1 MQKNLDHSL
10 IIRGVTEDFKETKQQ
25 MVYKVHQV
33 LSFLMQGDTPA
44 DRLECVKWITIRTC
58 RRLGRFNRNR
68 IRPLSIEIVHRD
80 DVDFILDNKMELERG
95 IYIDREYPLEIERKR
110 KTLLPVLRAAKKLN
124 DYKKQCRMDDDRIVI
139 KGKAYT
145 VNTLNKLP

>member
-33 LSFLMQGDTPA
+33 LSVLMQGDTPA
-44 DRLECVKWITIRTC
+44 DRLECVKRITIRTC

-68 IRPLSIEIVHRD
+68 IRPLSIELVHRD

-110 KTLLPVLRAAKKLN
+110 KTLLPVL
-124 DYKKQCRMDDDRIVI
+124 
-139 KGKAYT
+139 
-145 VNTLNKLP
+145 